1 MLGGLRAKFGS
12 ETRRGGARVSSRGGV
27 NDKDIEGGA
36 ATTTKYQVEDKRLPA
51 MSDFD
56 PFDPDDEAGIV
67 KPYGGIHEAPEIQ
80 DEEERQE
87 IYLNAVQNLTN
98 ALGGWE
104 FDPEAD
110 GGKGATIYRPGDSVL
125 PVLKDLK
132 KMWRK
137 DDTDDERTVARCMHT
152 AGLMKEL
159 VSLVCEVTMRG
170 EWGRKVSLMA
180 CE

>member
-1 MLGGLRAKFGS
+1 
-12 ETRRGGARVSSRGGV
+12 
-27 NDKDIEGGA
+27 
-36 ATTTKYQVEDKRLPA
+36 

-67 KPYGGIHEAPEIQ
+67 NPRGGIHEAPEIL

-87 IYLNAVQNLTN
+87 IYLNAVQALTN

-104 FDPEAD
+104 YVAD
-110 GGKGATIYRPGDSVL
+110 ADNGKGATIYRPGDSVL

-137 DDTDDERTVARCMHT
+137 DDHDDERTVARCMYT

-159 VSLVCEVTMRG
+159 VALVCEVTMRG
-170 EWGRKVSLMA
+170 EWGRKVALMA

>member
-1 MLGGLRAKFGS
+1 
-12 ETRRGGARVSSRGGV
+12 
-27 NDKDIEGGA
+27 
-36 ATTTKYQVEDKRLPA
+36 

-67 KPYGGIHEAPEIQ
+67 KPYGGIQEAPEIL

-87 IYLNAVQNLTN
+87 VYLNAVQALTN

-104 FDPEAD
+104 FVAD
-110 GGKGATIYRPGDSVL
+110 ADNGKGATIYRPGDSVL

-159 VSLVCEVTMRG
+159 VALVCEVTMRG

-180 CE
+180 CESPARPHTRQLTLQSTS